1 MFFNFFNCSFECL
14 KCCIILKIYMF
25 GFIYKCNNFCFFLVF
40 VFGSV
45 ILDGFYIVIYFEIIM
60 IEMCESEIF
69 ILVYVM
75 YFLFIFVQIFFI
87 FKNYKVIFC

>member
-1 MFFNFFNCSFECL
+1 
-14 KCCIILKIYMF
+14 MF
-25 GFIYKCNNFCFFLVF
+25 GFIYKWNNFCFFLVF

-75 YFLFIFVQIFFI
+75 YFLFIFV
-87 FKNYKVIFC
+87 

>member
-1 MFFNFFNCSFECL
+1 
-14 KCCIILKIYMF
+14 MF

-75 YFLFIFVQIFFI
+75 YFLFIFV
-87 FKNYKVIFC
+87 